1 MDINSHILE
10 QCRRNNRKAQYELY
24 RECYPLLMSICSR
37 YHRNDLDSRSVLN
50 EGFLKII
57 SNLDKYGPQVPFKY
71 WIRKIMINTIIDH
84 FRKEKQYND
93 HITHA
98 ETSHLILVSEA
109 EIAIEESYDT
119 EELLNMIRKLPTV
132 TCKVF
137 NLFAIDGYSHFEV
150 SQLLGI
156 SEGTSKWHVATAR
169 KKLHA
174 MLKSAHRLPANLK
187 SQ

>member
-109 EIAIEESYDT
+109 EIAIEENYDA

-137 NLFAIDGYSHFEV
+137 NLLPLMAIRILKYRNCWAF
-150 SQLLGI
+150 
-156 SEGTSKWHVATAR
+156 R
-169 KKLHA
+169 KA
-174 MLKSAHRLPANLK
+174 PANGMLPQPGK
-187 SQ
+187 SYMRC